1 MPSLR
6 AVDRASL
13 PDRAFAYVDARGRR
27 RLPIH
32 DAAHVRN
39 ALARFNQVTFEDEQ
53 ARERA
58 RTRLLRAAQKH
69 GIVPVG
75 FITGQVRSLH
85 RTPLPTGNLTLLLC
99 DIEGST
105 ALLRGLED
113 RYTALLGD
121 VRRILRAA
129 ARRQA
134 GHEVDVHG
142 DEFFAV
148 FHHAPDALLAALA
161 MQRGL
166 RDAPWPAGFD
176 VRMRLGIHSGRPSA
190 TEHGYVGL
198 AVHAAARIMA
208 AGHGGQILL
217 SESTVRALGDSL
229 PRDLELRE
237 LGAQHL
243 RGVGT
248 ESLYQAVV
256 ADLPSDFPPLRT
268 GAAGSA
274 NEGMRT

>member
-1 MPSLR
+1 MSTLR

-13 PDRAFAYVDARGRR
+13 PNRAYAYVDSAGRR
-27 RLPIH
+27 RLPIN

-39 ALARFNQVTFEDEQ
+39 ALARFNQVTFEDED

-58 RTRLLRAAQKH
+58 RARLLRAAQRH

-75 FITGQVRSLH
+75 FIAGQVRSLH
-85 RTPLPTGNLTLLLC
+85 RTPLPSGNMTLLLC

-105 ALLRGLED
+105 ALLKTLED
-113 RYTALLGD
+113 GYTSLLGD
-121 VRRILRAA
+121 VRRILRGS
-129 ARRQA
+129 ARRQG

-148 FHHAPDALLAALA
+148 FHHAHDALLAGLA

-166 RDAPWPAGFD
+166 RDASWPDGVI
-176 VRMRLGIHSGRPSA
+176 VRMRLGIHAGRPTS

-198 AVHAAARIMA
+198 AVHTAARIMA

-217 SESTVRALGDSL
+217 SESAVKALGASL
-229 PRDLELRE
+229 PGDLELRA
-237 LGAQHL
+237 LGVHHL
-243 RGVGT
+243 RGVGP
-248 ESLYQAVV
+248 ERLHQAIA
-256 ADLPSDFPPLRT
+256 ADLPSDFPPLRGT
-268 GAAGSA
+268 TPG
-274 NEGMRT
+274 

>member
-13 PDRAFAYVDARGRR
+13 PDRAFAYVDSKGRR
-27 RLPIH
+27 RLPIN

-39 ALARFNQVTFEDEQ
+39 ALSRFNQVTFEDEVS
-53 ARERA
+53 RDRA
-58 RTRLLRAAQKH
+58 RSRLLKAAQRH

-75 FITGQVRSLH
+75 FIAGQVRSLH

-105 ALLRGLED
+105 ALLRALDD

-121 VRRILRAA
+121 VRKILRAA
-129 ARRQA
+129 ARRQG

-148 FHHAPDALLAALA
+148 FHHAHDALLAALA

-166 RDAPWPAGFD
+166 RDGAWPDGLN
-176 VRMRLGIHSGRPSA
+176 VRVRIGIHSGRPTA

-198 AVHAAARIMA
+198 AVHAASRIMT

-217 SESTVRALGDSL
+217 SDATVQKLGESL
-229 PRDLELRE
+229 PRGLELRP
-237 LGAQHL
+237 LGHHHL
-243 RGVGT
+243 RGLSA
-248 ESLYQAVV
+248 EALFQACVP
-256 ADLPSDFPPLRT
+256 DLPADFPPLRATRT
-268 GAAGSA
+268 GQGSDA
-274 NEGMRT
+274 

>member
-6 AVDRASL
+6 TLDRSKL
-13 PDRAFAYVDARGRR
+13 PDRAFAYVDSKGRR

-39 ALARFNQVTFEDEQ
+39 ALARFNQVTFEDEA
-53 ARERA
+53 ARDRA
-58 RTRLLRAAQKH
+58 RARLLRAAQKH

-75 FITGQVRSLH
+75 FIAGQVRSLH
-85 RTPLPTGNLTLLLC
+85 RTPLPTGNLTLLLG

-105 ALLRGLED
+105 ALLRALED
-113 RYTALLGD
+113 RYTVLLGD

-129 ARRQA
+129 ARRQG

-148 FHHAPDALLAALA
+148 FHHAHDALLAALA

-166 RDAPWPAGFD
+166 RDHAWPEGHL
-176 VRMRLGIHSGRPSA
+176 VRLRIGLHAGRPTS
-190 TEHGYVGL
+190 TEHGYVGM

-208 AGHGGQILL
+208 AGHGGQVLL
-217 SESTVRALGDSL
+217 SEATVRALGESM
-229 PRDLELRE
+229 PRDLELRP
-237 LGAQHL
+237 LGVHHL
-243 RGVGT
+243 RGIAA
-248 ESLYQAVV
+248 EQIYQACV
-256 ADLPSDFPPLRT
+256 ADLPDRFPPLRAT
-268 GAAGSA
+268 PAD
-274 NEGMRT
+274 

>member
-1 MPSLR
+1 MPSMR

-13 PDRAFAYVDARGRR
+13 PDRAFAYIDSKGRR
-27 RLPIH
+27 RLPIN

-58 RTRLLRAAQKH
+58 RTRLLRAAQRY
-69 GIVPVG
+69 GIAPMG

-105 ALLRGLED
+105 ALLRSLED

-121 VRRILRAA
+121 VRRILRAV

-148 FHHAPDALLAALA
+148 FHQAPDALLAALA

-166 RDAPWPAGFD
+166 RDAAWPEGIT
-176 VRMRLGIHSGRPSA
+176 VRMRLGIHTGRPSA

-217 SESTVRALGDSL
+217 SEATVRALGGPL
-229 PRDLELRE
+229 PRELRLVD
-237 LGAQHL
+237 LGVHHL
-243 RGVGT
+243 RGVGP
-248 ESLYQAVV
+248 ESIFQAVV
-256 ADLPSDFPPLRT
+256 PDLPADFPPLRMS
-268 GAAGSA
+268 AAGQGPSA
-274 NEGMRT
+274 